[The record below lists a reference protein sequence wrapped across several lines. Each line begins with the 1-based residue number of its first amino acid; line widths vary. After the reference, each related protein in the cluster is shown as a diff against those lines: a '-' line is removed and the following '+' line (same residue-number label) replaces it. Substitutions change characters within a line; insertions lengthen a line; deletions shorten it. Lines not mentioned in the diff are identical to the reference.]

1 MKKMIKDM
9 SNKEKMTKLWLMRRN
24 RRTSDSGSN
33 VVDALWKNNE
43 KNDKDVEGEGEHIEN
58 EKLEEEEE
66 KEEKDQRFML
76 NKEKMTNLR
85 LMRRNRR
92 TSDNGSNVVDALRKN
107 NEKIDQD
114 VEGLGEHVE
123 NEELEEEEK
132 EENDQRFMLI
142 KEKMT
147 NLRLIHLGVMWRMH
161 YEKIMRKLT
170 RMSRV

>member
-1 MKKMIKDM
+1 M
-9 SNKEKMTKLWLMRRN
+9 
-24 RRTSDSGSN
+24 
-33 VVDALWKNNE
+33 VDALWKNNE
-43 KNDKDVEGEGEHIEN
+43 KNYKDVEGEGEHIEN

-66 KEEKDQRFML
+66 KEENYQRFML
-76 NKEKMTNLR
+76 NKEKMTNWR

-92 TSDNGSNVVDALRKN
+92 TSDIGSDVVDALWKN

-142 KEKMT
+142 KEKRT
-147 NLRLIHLGVMWRMH
+147 NLRLINLR
-161 YEKIMRKLT
+161 
-170 RMSRV
+170 

>member
-1 MKKMIKDM
+1 M
-9 SNKEKMTKLWLMRRN
+9 L
-24 RRTSDSGSN
+24 
-33 VVDALWKNNE
+33 
-43 KNDKDVEGEGEHIEN
+43 
-58 EKLEEEEE
+58 EEEE
-66 KEEKDQRFML
+66 KEENDQRFML
-76 NKEKMTNLR
+76 NKEKMTNWR

-147 NLRLIHLGVMWRMH
+147 NLRLINLR
-161 YEKIMRKLT
+161 
-170 RMSRV
+170 